1 MTDGLLATDV
11 NRFLRYL
18 GVERQLSPITL
29 LNYQRQLDA
38 IMQIAD
44 EIGLKSW
51 QQCDAAT
58 VRGFVVRSR
67 KKNLSPASLA
77 LRLSALRSFFDWL
90 VSQGGLKANPAKG
103 IATPKAPRH
112 LPKNIDV
119 DDVNRLL
126 DIDLND
132 PLAVRDRAMLE
143 VMYGAGLRLSELV
156 NLDLKH
162 LDLESGEVWV
172 MGKGSKERR
181 LPIGRN
187 AVSWIEHWLD
197 LRGLFGADEDALFLS
212 KLGKRISARNVQKRF
227 AEWGIK
233 QGLNSHVHPHK
244 LRHSFAT
251 HMLESSGDL
260 RGVQE
265 LLGHAN
271 LSTTQIYTHLDFQH
285 LASVYDAAHPRAK
298 RGEIMRFYRP
308 LGQIS
313 ALTFDL
319 DDTLY
324 DNRPVI
330 LRTEQESLA
339 FVQNYHPALKTMQNK
354 DFQKLRQS
362 LRETEPEIYHDVT
375 EWRRR
380 AVEQAMLNA
389 GLSAQDAATGAEAA
403 MENFAKWRSRIDVPQ
418 ETHDTLA
425 KLAEKW
431 PLVAITNGNAQPELF
446 GLGNYFQFV
455 LRAGPHGRSK
465 PFNDMYHLAAEKL
478 DLPLGEILHVGDDLT
493 TDVAGA
499 IRCGMQACWIK
510 PENADLMTTP
520 DSRLLPHVEI
530 SRLASLTTLI

>member
-1 MTDGLLATDV
+1 MSDAALRESAD
-11 NRFLRYL
+11 RFLRYL

-38 IMQIAD
+38 IMVIAG
-44 EIGLKSW
+44 ESGLKNWS
-51 QQCDAAT
+51 QCDAAM
-58 VRGFVVRSR
+58 VRTFAVRSR
-67 KKNLSPASLA
+67 LA

-90 VSQGGLKANPAKG
+90 VSQGELAANPAKG
-103 IATPKAPRH
+103 ISAPKAPRH
-112 LPKNIDV
+112 LPKNIEV

-156 NLDLKH
+156 NLDIKH

-181 LPIGRN
+181 LPVGRN
-187 AVSWIEHWLD
+187 AVVWIEHWLD
-197 LRGLFGADEDALFLS
+197 LRGLFGTDDDALFLS

-298 RGEIMRFYRP
+298 RG
-308 LGQIS
+308 
-313 ALTFDL
+313 
-319 DDTLY
+319 
-324 DNRPVI
+324 
-330 LRTEQESLA
+330 
-339 FVQNYHPALKTMQNK
+339 K
-354 DFQKLRQS
+354 
-362 LRETEPEIYHDVT
+362 
-375 EWRRR
+375 
-380 AVEQAMLNA
+380 
-389 GLSAQDAATGAEAA
+389 
-403 MENFAKWRSRIDVPQ
+403 
-418 ETHDTLA
+418 
-425 KLAEKW
+425 
-431 PLVAITNGNAQPELF
+431 
-446 GLGNYFQFV
+446 
-455 LRAGPHGRSK
+455 
-465 PFNDMYHLAAEKL
+465 
-478 DLPLGEILHVGDDLT
+478 
-493 TDVAGA
+493 
-499 IRCGMQACWIK
+499 
-510 PENADLMTTP
+510 
-520 DSRLLPHVEI
+520 
-530 SRLASLTTLI
+530 